1 MTATSLE
8 YFGKATESLT
18 DIKLEDIDFEA
29 VDKCT
34 SAAKLGRYITLLEA
48 DGGYYR
54 ELLTKAKEKL
64 LRVDRKAYYKLYP
77 NSVVASPREAAAA
90 NSTVLMW
97 EQELKSVDREA
108 RERSEQAP
116 SDLGIGG
123 KAYPIREVVA
133 CDQQRQEPVEHESAA
148 KEEADDKA
156 RNPYARDM
164 TAMKDYYRAWDRFDV
179 DAACDAVDVKAAKQ
193 EEGVVPPVAPLDID
207 QDLSPERVES
217 MSAAERAAEC
227 EAEKIK
233 GNESF
238 TSGELDEAELH
249 YSRALRLRSDISAI
263 WSNRALVRLK
273 LRRPK
278 EGLEDAQRAI
288 ALDSKNLKAFHRRGK
303 ARAELGYLEEA
314 VKDFQIALRLLN
326 ESGAEQGVI
335 AKVNADLATAR
346 RELLTKQR
354 EQPKDENED
363 EEPKIQEIFDESP
376 NISQDHRGD
385 AKSSEFRRISIVDED
400 TETEDEEREV
410 SQGCT
415 ASAGGWRKVEVLE
428 DSSEED

>member
-1 MTATSLE
+1 QLFAPTYMTATSLE
-8 YFGKATESLT
+8 NFGKAKESLA

-48 DGGYYR
+48 DGGYYQ

-77 NSVVASPREAAAA
+77 NSVVASPREAATA

-97 EQELKSVDREA
+97 ERELKSVDKET

-116 SDLGIGG
+116 SDPGIGG

-133 CDQQRQEPVEHESAA
+133 CDQQRQEPVKHESAA
-148 KEEADDKA
+148 MEEADGKA

-179 DAACDAVDVKAAKQ
+179 DAACDAVDVTGAKQ
-193 EEGVVPPVAPLDID
+193 DEGFVPPVAFLNID

-273 LRRPK
+273 LRRPQ

-288 ALDSKNLKAFHRRGK
+288 ALDSKNVKAFHRRGK

-326 ESGAEQGVI
+326 ESGAEQGVK

-346 RELLTKQR
+346 RKLLTKQR
-354 EQPKDENED
+354 EQPKDESED
-363 EEPKIQEIFDESP
+363 GGSKIQEIFNESP
-376 NISQDHRGD
+376 NM
-385 AKSSEFRRISIVDED
+385 
-400 TETEDEEREV
+400 
-410 SQGCT
+410 
-415 ASAGGWRKVEVLE
+415 
-428 DSSEED
+428 